1 MKRIFLFLLLL
12 AALSSYGISAETT
25 VSRLELMPIP
35 QEVRLCEGAFRLTAA
50 FNCTIRS
57 EDGTDTGRAARSV
70 RRMLIRLSGRTGLFF
85 TDNNILL
92 EKKPREAGAAL
103 YIDFQRGGKLRLN
116 EDESYRLTVKPP
128 GIVLKA
134 MTDIGVIRGLETL
147 LQLLKADAAGYFFPS
162 VEIDDRPRFPWRGLL
177 VDSCRHFMP
186 LEVIKRNLDGMAA
199 VKLNVLH
206 WHLTED
212 QGFRVECKTFPKLH
226 GLGSDG
232 FYYTQEQIREVIAY
246 AADRGIRVTPEFD
259 IPGHAASWFV
269 GYPELA
275 SLAGPYR
282 IERNYGVFD
291 PTFNPT
297 GKVTYKFFK
306 RFFKEMALLFPDD
319 YVHIGGDENNG
330 KQWDANPQIQ
340 VFKKKHN
347 LPDNHALQAYFNRE
361 ILKLLTG
368 YKKKMAGWDEI
379 FQPGLPNTILIQSWR
394 GKQALWEAAKKGYD
408 CILSNGYYI
417 DLSQPTDF
425 HYLNDPVPVDTDFSE
440 EERKRVLGG
449 EATMWAELISPET
462 IDSRIWPRTAAIA
475 ERYWSPAHITDVKDM
490 YRRLDVISIQLEEL
504 GLTHLKNREMM
515 LRRLA
520 NGYDTQQ
527 LQVLAGVVEPLK
539 LYERQRQGAYT
550 VFSPLTRFVD
560 AVVPDAKGAR
570 EFRQQVGELVH
581 ELAQGGVNQD
591 GLKLKKISQDLET
604 WKNNH
609 QKLLPIIERSPVLK
623 EIETLSADLSRIAGI
638 GLEAAAFISKGEKA
652 GPQWEEECKK
662 ALNAAKEP
670 RGHAEL
676 MIVTAI
682 EQLVVLA
689 IER

>member
-1 MKRIFLFLLLL
+1 
-12 AALSSYGISAETT
+12 
-25 VSRLELMPIP
+25 
-35 QEVRLCEGAFRLTAA
+35 
-50 FNCTIRS
+50 
-57 EDGTDTGRAARSV
+57 
-70 RRMLIRLSGRTGLFF
+70 
-85 TDNNILL
+85 
-92 EKKPREAGAAL
+92 
-103 YIDFQRGGKLRLN
+103 
-116 EDESYRLTVKPP
+116 
-128 GIVLKA
+128 
-134 MTDIGVIRGLETL
+134 
-147 LQLLKADAAGYFFPS
+147 
-162 VEIDDRPRFPWRGLL
+162 
-177 VDSCRHFMP
+177 
-186 LEVIKRNLDGMAA
+186 
-199 VKLNVLH
+199 
-206 WHLTED
+206 
-212 QGFRVECKTFPKLH
+212 
-226 GLGSDG
+226 
-232 FYYTQEQIREVIAY
+232 
-246 AADRGIRVTPEFD
+246 
-259 IPGHAASWFV
+259 V

-340 VFKKKHN
+340 AFKKKHN

-379 FQPGLPNTILIQSWR
+379 FQPGLPNTILIQSWQ

-504 GLTHLKNREMM
+504 GLIHLKNREMM

-520 NGYDTQQ
+520 NGYDTQP

-570 EFRQQVGELVH
+570 EFRQQVGELVQ
-581 ELAQGGVNQD
+581 ELAQGCVNQG

-652 GPQWEEECKK
+652 SPQWEEECKK